1 MSSWPGIPSG
11 RGSTCIEEGCG
22 NERRARGNDC
32 RACYRR
38 KWMRHKRACEAD
50 PNSWIDG
57 VTEVAFTPTIERE
70 MDRAAHAEWRRVQ
83 DEHT

>member
-1 MSSWPGIPSG
+1 MWPGIPTG
-11 RGSTCIEEGCG
+11 KGSTCIEEGCG

-38 KWMRHKRACEAD
+38 KWMAHKRSTEHD
-50 PNSWIDG
+50 PHSWGDGGYEVPFNGPALREID
-57 VTEVAFTPTIERE
+57 ARSY
-70 MDRAAHAEWRRVQ
+70 REWRHVQ